1 MTQKILVYVYL
12 FAFILGLLLTG
23 VFAFSQ
29 GFILGLSLFFVLFII
44 WFFFRNQYPLIVN
57 LRYFFLLFLVVIAG
71 FYYYYFRF
79 PSLTDL
85 DISRY
90 ISSSFSEKVRIEGV
104 ILTTP
109 RVNQNHKAKFIVEAR
124 QLVGENSYRKEVRGK
139 VYVTS
144 PLLAV
149 NGLFPSTVVS
159 LQGNLYKPSPP
170 LNPDG
175 FDFADHLRRQGV
187 FSGLSAYSVTV
198 ISEGSWWQGLLFNLR
213 QRILRTHV
221 RFLNIPFGSLVS
233 SMVMGSRG
241 VDLSFQ
247 LQEAFRLGGLA
258 HILAA
263 SGFHVSLLLG
273 VVLSLTQSF
282 SLGYRLWLGV
292 VVLFVYATI
301 TGFYPSILRACL
313 MGVGV
318 LVGIVN
324 ERKVRVFASLLL
336 VAVILLLINPL
347 WIWDIGFQLSF
358 LATFGLIV
366 SFPAMVERL
375 DWLPPTLAN
384 VIAVSLSATVWVL
397 PLLFYHFHYFP
408 LYSFITNVFATPLVI
423 VITLGGF
430 FTAFIGVFSPLLGG
444 AIAFLLF
451 PFIWLLIKLV
461 EISNQLPFSSL
472 AVGQISVIILC
483 IIYLIFLLINYT
495 NFGEKHKY
503 FLLLF
508 AVILVT
514 LPLIYQKL
522 NLIQVTVI
530 DSRFKPVVI
539 IQNRGHVALINLG
552 DKSNVYFNLV
562 PFLKSQGVNNVE
574 LVLSNEKNNNRSLAV
589 LNKYLS
595 VENIN
600 DYQLNKIE
608 AIRIIENNKNYVF
621 FQVKDKSFLVIN
633 DKIEELSI
641 GNFIDFVIVTQK
653 SFDYNLLADLKV
665 DFLLVKNPDLLPQ
678 LDKVKVLPMKNN
690 FLQWRFN

>member
-175 FDFADHLRRQGV
+175 FDFADYLRRQGV
-187 FSGLSAYSVTV
+187 FSGLSAYSLEV
-198 ISEGSWWQGLLFNLR
+198 IGEGNWWQGLLFNLR

-273 VVLSLTQSF
+273 VVLGLTQSF
-282 SLGYRLWLGV
+282 SLGYRLWLGL

-301 TGFYPSILRACL
+301 TGFYPSILRSCL

-318 LVGIVN
+318 LIGIVN

-336 VAVILLLINPL
+336 AAVILLLINPL

-366 SFPAMVERL
+366 SLPAMVERL

-384 VIAVSLSATVWVL
+384 VLAVSLSATVWVL
-397 PLLFYHFHYFP
+397 PLLFYHFHRFP
-408 LYSFITNVFATPLVI
+408 LYSVITNVLATPLVI

-430 FTAFIGVFSPLLGG
+430 FTAFVGVFSPLLGG

-472 AVGQISVIILC
+472 AVGEINIIILSL
-483 IIYLIFLLINYT
+483 IYLILLLITYT
-495 NFGEKHKY
+495 NFGRKY
-503 FLLLF
+503 RYILILF
-508 AVILVT
+508 ALSIVI
-514 LPLIYQKL
+514 LPLIYQKV
-522 NLIQVTVI
+522 NLVQVTVI
-530 DSRFKPVVI
+530 DSRVKPVVI
-539 IQNRGHVALINLG
+539 IQNKGHVALINLG
-552 DKSNVYFNLV
+552 DKSNVYFNLL
-562 PFLKSQGVNNVE
+562 PFLKSQGVNKVE
-574 LVLSNEKNNNRSLAV
+574 LVLSNEKNNDRSLAV
-589 LNKYLS
+589 LNKYLF

-608 AIRIIENNKNYVF
+608 AMKIIETNKNYVF
-621 FQVKDKSFLVIN
+621 FQLKNKNFLVIN

-641 GNFIDFVIVTQK
+641 DNFIDFVIVTQK

-665 DFLLVKNPDLLPQ
+665 NFLLVKNPDSLPQ